1 MNPSS
6 RSAAPPAR
14 VTRVLVAIAVIVVAS
29 ALAACSLTRPIAPKR
44 TFLLEPSSPPMVS
57 VQKLASVRVGLVS
70 VAAPYRGK
78 AFVYRQ
84 DELKFEADYYD
95 EFFVAPTAM
104 LSEAT
109 ARALAAANV
118 FRRTIPPGATDAG
131 DYVLDGFA
139 SELYGDLRDPAK
151 PVAAVAITFYLS
163 PANSIVP
170 TVIWSREYRQRIP
183 VTDTTSDAFARALN
197 AGLSAILA
205 DLARD
210 LAATE
215 LPK

>member
-1 MNPSS
+1 MKPMF
-6 RSAAPPAR
+6 PPPRPRVAR
-14 VTRVLVAIAVIVVAS
+14 MLTLVAVVAVAA
-29 ALAACSLTRPIAPKR
+29 ALGACSLSRQSLVKR
-44 TFLLEPSSPPMVS
+44 TFLLEPAPPPMAS
-57 VQKLASVRVGLVS
+57 VQKLASLRVGLVN

-78 AFVYRQ
+78 AFVYRA
-84 DELKFEADYYD
+84 DELKFEADYYS

-118 FRRTIPPGATDAG
+118 FRRTIPPGAAEAG

-139 SELYGDLRDPAK
+139 SELYGDARDAAK
-151 PVAAVAITFYLS
+151 PAAVVAITFYLS
-163 PANSIVP
+163 PANAMTP
-170 TVIWSREYRQRIP
+170 NVIWSREYRQRAP
-183 VTDTTSDAFARALN
+183 VAEATPEALARAWN
-197 AGLSAILA
+197 SALSTILA

-210 LAATE
+210 LAAAE

>member
-1 MNPSS
+1 MSLPFPSFHPHPV
-6 RSAAPPAR
+6 RAFAA
-14 VTRVLVAIAVIVVAS
+14 VVLIAAAA
-29 ALAACSLTRPIAPKR
+29 ALTACSFTRPAVTKQ
-44 TFLLEPSSPPMVS
+44 TFLLETMPPPMAS
-57 VQKLASVRVGLVS
+57 VQKLTSLRVGLVN

-84 DELKFEADYYD
+84 SELKFETDFYS
-95 EFFVAPTAM
+95 EFFISPAAM

-109 ARALAAANV
+109 ARALSAANV
-118 FRRTIPPGATDAG
+118 FRRTVPPSASDAA

-139 SELYGDLRDPAK
+139 TELYGDLRDPAK

-163 PANSIVP
+163 LSNALSPN
-170 TVIWSREYRQRIP
+170 VIWTREYRQRAP
-183 VTDTTSDAFARALN
+183 AAEATPEAFARAWN
-197 AGLSAILA
+197 VALSAILA

-210 LAATE
+210 LAAAE

>member
-1 MNPSS
+1 MNPSLPS
-6 RSAAPPAR
+6 FRPRLAR
-14 VTRVLVAIAVIVVAS
+14 AFAVVAT
-29 ALAACSLTRPIAPKR
+29 ALLAAALVACSLSRPSVARR
-44 TFLLEPSSPPMVS
+44 TFLLEPTPPPMAS
-57 VQKLASVRVGLVS
+57 VQKLTALRVGLVN

-84 DELKFEADYYD
+84 SELKFEADFYS
-95 EFFVAPTAM
+95 EFFVSPTAM

-118 FRRTIPPGATDAG
+118 FRRTVPPSASDPA

-139 SELYGDLRDPAK
+139 SELYGDMRDPAK
-151 PVAAVAITFYLS
+151 PMAAVAITYYLS
-163 PANSIVP
+163 PSNALVP
-170 TVIWSREYRQRIP
+170 NVIWTREYRQRVP
-183 VTDTTSDAFARALN
+183 AAEATPDAFARAWN
-197 AGLSAILA
+197 VALSAILA

-210 LAATE
+210 LAAAE

>member
-1 MNPSS
+1 MKPPLSS
-6 RSAAPPAR
+6 FRPRLSRALAVAAMA
-14 VTRVLVAIAVIVVAS
+14 LVAAAMV
-29 ALAACSLTRPIAPKR
+29 ACSLTRESVAKR
-44 TFLLEPSSPPMVS
+44 TFLLEPTPPPMAS
-57 VQKLASVRVGLVS
+57 VQKLTSLRIGLVN

-84 DELKFEADYYD
+84 SELKYEADFYS
-95 EFFVAPTAM
+95 EFFVSPAAM

-109 ARALAAANV
+109 ARALSAANV
-118 FRRTIPPGATDAG
+118 FRRTVPPGASDPA

-151 PVAAVAITFYLS
+151 PAAAVAITFYLS
-163 PANSIVP
+163 PSNALSPNVVW
-170 TVIWSREYRQRIP
+170 TREYRQRAP
-183 VTDTTSDAFARALN
+183 AAEATPDAFAKAWNVAL
-197 AGLSAILA
+197 SSILA

-210 LAATE
+210 LAAAE

>member
-1 MNPSS
+1 MKSPLSSFRPSF
-6 RSAAPPAR
+6 AR
-14 VTRVLVAIAVIVVAS
+14 ALAVVATALLAS
-29 ALAACSLTRPIAPKR
+29 ALVACSLSRPSVARR
-44 TFLLEPSSPPMVS
+44 TFLLEPTPPPMAS
-57 VQKLASVRVGLVS
+57 VQKLTSLRVGLIN

-84 DELKFEADYYD
+84 SELKFESDFYN
-95 EFFVAPTAM
+95 EFFVSPSAM

-109 ARALAAANV
+109 ARSLSAANV
-118 FRRTIPPGATDAG
+118 FRRTVPPSASDPA

-151 PVAAVAITFYLS
+151 PMAAVAVTYYLS
-163 PANSIVP
+163 PSNALSPN
-170 TVIWSREYRQRIP
+170 VIWTREYRQRAP
-183 VTDTTSDAFARALN
+183 ATEATPDAFARAWN
-197 AGLSAILA
+197 AALSTILA

-210 LAATE
+210 LAAAE